1 MAMAD
6 LDLLRFHTQSLRE
19 YAAFWFDPDSR
30 QDSDVS
36 EEEAAYHLCEHAA
49 MLFRYTGQQVHL
61 RGLEEQPP
69 ERRRLLVLAVCRYL
83 GRLALTDTARR
94 LLLRDCLDD
103 DELTQFEDLLIERD
117 ALEEVLGLATRLVA
131 DLLRGGDSDLRR
143 ELATARSV
151 VAELDDALWSRQD
164 VVSVACRALAGLR
177 SQLAVRPD
185 ERVQWW
191 FGKAMS
197 LDETFE
203 HGGLQELLAV
213 AAPTA
218 PPALPDSVI
227 PISSSL
233 FGRREKP
240 IRLAAADAASVLP
253 VPSLG
258 ALIPECPEVRAVVT
272 RLEPDAYQFVF
283 IDDNARERSTRFEG
297 HLLVARLDDKGRT
310 ATLISDGV
318 ATLRGV
324 GAFDSC
330 WIETAGHQVVA
341 TLLLDPAD

>member
-6 LDLLRFHTQSLRE
+6 LDLLRFHAESLRE
-19 YAAFWFDPDSR
+19 YATFWFDPDSR

-49 MLFRYTGQQVHL
+49 MLFRYTGREDYL
-61 RGLEEQPP
+61 KGLTGQSPEQ
-69 ERRRLLVLAVCRYL
+69 RRSLVLAVCRYV
-83 GRLALTDTARR
+83 GGLTLLDTARR
-94 LLLRDCLDD
+94 LLSTDILDED
-103 DELTQFEDLLIERD
+103 QLSEFEDLLIERD
-117 ALEEVLGLATRLVA
+117 ALEEVLALATRLVA
-131 DLLRGGDSDLRR
+131 DLLRGGASDLRR
-143 ELATARSV
+143 ELARAKTL
-151 VAELDDALWSRQD
+151 VADLDDTLWSRPD

-185 ERVQWW
+185 ERIQWW

-203 HGGLQELLAV
+203 HGGLQELLAAAV
-213 AAPTA
+213 PAAPLA
-218 PPALPDSVI
+218 PSDSVI
-227 PISSSL
+227 PFSSSL

-240 IRLAAADAASVLP
+240 IRLAAADASSVLP

-258 ALIPECPEVRAVVT
+258 ALIPEFPEVRAVVT

-283 IDDNARERSTRFEG
+283 IDDNRRERSRRFEG
-297 HLLVARLDDKGRT
+297 HLLVARLDDEGRT
-310 ATLISDGV
+310 ASLITDGV

-330 WIETAGHQVVA
+330 RIETAGQQVVA